1 MRLNLWPVLALCVM
15 ASSSVLA
22 AEKPSQADM
31 NGLEELASNILIAS
45 GYEPTEA
52 MDKLNLSREVTD
64 RTAFTGT
71 VSAIADWCGT
81 GLGKRNFAVGLLME
95 KQNGAKGKEQMD
107 HIAAFHLA
115 TRDLMYNW
123 LSKNRGACAPDVHD
137 LVVRVVGAL
146 PAVEVKEE

>member
-1 MRLNLWPVLALCVM
+1 MRLNLVVVVALFTMV
-15 ASSSVLA
+15 SSSVLA

-31 NGLEELASNILIAS
+31 NELEEFASNILIDS
-45 GYEPTEA
+45 GYEPTKA

-95 KQNGAKGKEQMD
+95 KKNGATGKEQMD

-123 LSKNRGACAPDVHD
+123 LSKNRGECATDVHD

-146 PAVEVKEE
+146 PKVEVIEE